1 MARPTM
7 LKICFVIAALS
18 CIGAATSYAAGSSL
32 ITSSLL
38 IGGGTYSPSNKVTI
52 QVQVSGPAATC
63 DPSNATN
70 PCQMYAAK
78 SKHGSGDRVIATN
91 NLDPKVYYQTVNP
104 SVATGTWTV
113 SATESFTTATSW
125 TASRIVAM
133 SFCEPRS

>member
-1 MARPTM
+1 MARPTI

-38 IGGGTYSPSNKVTI
+38 IGGGTYSPSNKVSV
-52 QVQVSGPAATC
+52 QVAVSGPAASC

-70 PCQMYAAK
+70 PCQMYGAK

-91 NLDPKVYYQTVNP
+91 NLDPKVYYYTVDP
-104 SVATGTWTV
+104 SVATSTWTV
-113 SATESFTTATSW
+113 SATESFTLTSAW
-125 TASRIVAM
+125 TAM
-133 SFCEPRS
+133 